1 MPSWQPMPAGMVLH
15 GRYEIEGVSG
25 RGGFGA
31 TYRARDRERFGQLC
45 ALKELLPTQAEN
57 PKVRELF
64 EREART
70 LLSLRHAGIP
80 AFHAFFFH
88 EGRCYLVEDFIAGR
102 TLAQELEAK
111 GRFSEA
117 EVVAVVDEVL
127 AILEYLH
134 GRVPAVI
141 HRDIKPANIIQAAA
155 GGLYLVDFGAVKEA
169 MVVAALS
176 AESTIIGTSGYTP
189 PEQLRGLV
197 VPASDLYAVGAT
209 ALHLLT
215 GRSPAEL
222 YNVSEGAWRFTGQ
235 LGVSPRVEAIIAG
248 LVEEQLARRF
258 QTAAVVREMLRGG
271 PVEASP
277 TRAMSSSGLG
287 ERPRDVE
294 SAPRATT
301 ASPKSLRPG
310 APAGW
315 RVAPLVGALVVAVAV
330 VGVGVALRTVVSGP
344 DRRVPAATSPA
355 PIAASPAPIAASVPP
370 AVTPP
375 PLVAAEILQPLPA
388 PAVPPPAARTR
399 RELERVARP
408 EPRAAEPTAEARRP
422 SPPVES
428 ATRKL
433 EAPPVAESPRQAQP
447 PPAETAKPEPAPN
460 APPAPAPPPPSP
472 APPARTAASA
482 VPAPAEPAPA
492 LPHRTYDAPA
502 DRVWLAAES
511 VLRGL
516 GWDVDKRDPGGRVL
530 VTESRRLDGE
540 NFGVYAKDLRHRL
553 RVQVKSVD
561 ESKTLVTVER
571 ILFRRERIFWVNS
584 DDPVTLPDSTRNQ
597 QAEQDVLTAIG
608 RAL

>member
-1 MPSWQPMPAGMVLH
+1 M
-15 GRYEIEGVSG
+15 
-25 RGGFGA
+25 
-31 TYRARDRERFGQLC
+31 
-45 ALKELLPTQAEN
+45 
-57 PKVRELF
+57 
-64 EREART
+64 
-70 LLSLRHAGIP
+70 
-80 AFHAFFFH
+80 
-88 EGRCYLVEDFIAGR
+88 EDFIAGR

-287 ERPRDVE
+287 GRPRDVE

-355 PIAASPAPIAASVPP
+355 PIAASPAPIAAAVPP

-447 PPAETAKPEPAPN
+447 PPAETAKPEPAPK
-460 APPAPAPPPPSP
+460 ATHRAEEPA
-472 APPARTAASA
+472 AASSA
-482 VPAPAEPAPA
+482 
-492 LPHRTYDAPA
+492 
-502 DRVWLAAES
+502 
-511 VLRGL
+511 
-516 GWDVDKRDPGGRVL
+516 
-530 VTESRRLDGE
+530 
-540 NFGVYAKDLRHRL
+540 
-553 RVQVKSVD
+553 
-561 ESKTLVTVER
+561 
-571 ILFRRERIFWVNS
+571 
-584 DDPVTLPDSTRNQ
+584 
-597 QAEQDVLTAIG
+597 
-608 RAL
+608 

>member
-1 MPSWQPMPAGMVLH
+1 MCGSCSIARRMVGNRPLRLDVVCVMTAVVFAAP
-15 GRYEIEGVSG
+15 GWSS
-25 RGGFGA
+25 A
-31 TYRARDRERFGQLC
+31 TPECDG
-45 ALKELLPTQAEN
+45 
-57 PKVRELF
+57 VRELF

-287 ERPRDVE
+287 GRPRDVE

-315 RVAPLVGALVVAVAV
+315 RVAPLVGALVVLPDPGAAHQRRRSTTSASGTVYIESNSSAPGSNAGSGSPSRWRSV
-330 VGVGVALRTVVSGP
+330 PGIGSSLWSRGGGWSGGVSMCRPPGP
-344 DRRVPAATSPA
+344 WPEPWPCRHATRG
-355 PIAASPAPIAASVPP
+355 PITISASP
-370 AVTPP
+370 TPGSD
-375 PLVAAEILQPLPA
+375 E
-388 PAVPPPAARTR
+388 
-399 RELERVARP
+399 ARP
-408 EPRAAEPTAEARRP
+408 R
-422 SPPVES
+422 
-428 ATRKL
+428 
-433 EAPPVAESPRQAQP
+433 
-447 PPAETAKPEPAPN
+447 
-460 APPAPAPPPPSP
+460 
-472 APPARTAASA
+472 
-482 VPAPAEPAPA
+482 
-492 LPHRTYDAPA
+492 
-502 DRVWLAAES
+502 
-511 VLRGL
+511 
-516 GWDVDKRDPGGRVL
+516 
-530 VTESRRLDGE
+530 
-540 NFGVYAKDLRHRL
+540 
-553 RVQVKSVD
+553 
-561 ESKTLVTVER
+561 
-571 ILFRRERIFWVNS
+571 
-584 DDPVTLPDSTRNQ
+584 
-597 QAEQDVLTAIG
+597 
-608 RAL
+608 